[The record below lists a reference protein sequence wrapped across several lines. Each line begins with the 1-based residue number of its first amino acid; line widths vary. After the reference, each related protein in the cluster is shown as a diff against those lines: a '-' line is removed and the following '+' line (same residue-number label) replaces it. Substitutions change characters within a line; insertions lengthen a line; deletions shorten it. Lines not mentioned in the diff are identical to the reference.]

1 MHFDFLIAQLLNG
14 LIISSIYALMAVGLS
29 LIFGVLKL
37 VNFSHGEL
45 YMLGGFSY
53 YYLSK
58 SLNFPPLLALL
69 STAVILFLIGGIIER
84 TLLRLPGN
92 FSVDRKDE
100 YTILITFGLSIF
112 IQNLALA
119 LFGPWNKSPVSI
131 LPGRVTFGD
140 LIIGGDRLIAF
151 GIGMAIIFSLIL
163 FLGHTFFGW
172 AIRAVSQDSDASAI
186 TGIEPTHIN
195 LITFGLG
202 CALAG
207 VAGALIGPIFLV
219 HPAMGTLP
227 VVKAFVI
234 IVLGGMG
241 SVKGSI
247 LGAVILGEV
256 ESLGTIFFPD
266 PTRAMAYKDAYGL
279 LILIVVL
286 VLRPSGLFG
295 ERGKKG

>member
-14 LIISSIYALMAVGLS
+14 LIISSLYALMAVGLS

-58 SLNFPPLLALL
+58 SLKFPPLLALL

-286 VLRPSGLFG
+286 VFRPSGLFG